1 VLERRLS
8 DGLGRLMDEPLGCPA
23 GEDAFGSEA
32 EMTMTTLVVLMT
44 ALSDQRNGPARTLAP
59 DGRPTAGLAPSV
71 ARAGVTCALRVVHI
85 PPAFDSGIFA
95 RLPRR
100 FGDVIAGDE
109 AMVRDSLSPCA
120 GVAGRRVSGA
130 GTGER

>member
-23 GEDAFGSEA
+23 SEDAFGSEA
-32 EMTMTTLVVLMT
+32 DMTMTTLVVLMT
-44 ALSDQRNGPARTLAP
+44 ALADHNNGPARTLAP
-59 DGRPTAGLAPSV
+59 EGRPAASLAPSV
-71 ARAGVTCALRVVHI
+71 ARSGVTCALRVVHV

-95 RLPRR
+95 QTPRR

-120 GVAGRRVSGA
+120 GVAGRRVSRP
-130 GTGER
+130 GTGEP